1 MSYAQRYTG
10 RAQVNTF
17 DALRKMTQKYIGLDI
32 YFIVFNVLR
41 LTIAMALKDL
51 ICLAFPITQPKKKS
65 LGRKLIHTMRS
76 QVNPNA
82 EESDEE
88 PVFEPVQPDREN
100 LGPIGGATQMVTKNI
115 VNLVFSF
122 FRAILRKMRM
132 YVLFVW
138 YLVLMVVL
146 FGKML
151 LAIPK
156 AVFVGLSSGVEQS
169 GIVNAVKRTVLKSGA
184 RKVMWDNLAE
194 LFEDSDTDDSDD
206 EEQPEL
212 TGRPLD
218 ESYLDDTDSEDDAID
233 PKIQENIE
241 AGLID
246 STQSLNN
253 QLNRTSP
260 TLSQQL
266 GPNGDNSVVTP
277 QRQRHRPST
286 RTLSRDL
293 ADLYDDDS

>member
-1 MSYAQRYTG
+1 
-10 RAQVNTF
+10 
-17 DALRKMTQKYIGLDI
+17 
-32 YFIVFNVLR
+32 
-41 LTIAMALKDL
+41 
-51 ICLAFPITQPKKKS
+51 
-65 LGRKLIHTMRS
+65 
-76 QVNPNA
+76 
-82 EESDEE
+82 
-88 PVFEPVQPDREN
+88 
-100 LGPIGGATQMVTKNI
+100 
-115 VNLVFSF
+115 
-122 FRAILRKMRM
+122 
-132 YVLFVW
+132 
-138 YLVLMVVL
+138 MVVL

-194 LFEDSDTDDSDD
+194 LFEDRWAEKSREIRIQCFISDTDDSDD

-253 QLNRTSP
+253 QLNRTRKD
-260 TLSQQL
+260 T
-266 GPNGDNSVVTP
+266 
-277 QRQRHRPST
+277 
-286 RTLSRDL
+286 
-293 ADLYDDDS
+293 